1 MDKSALL
8 AFGLF
13 GAGIMLLILAG
24 TIGVFLW
31 RARREAA
38 RHKALASTF

>member
-1 MDKSALL
+1 MDNGLVL

-13 GAGIMLLILAG
+13 GAGIMLLLLAA

-31 RARREAA
+31 RARRETA
-38 RHKALASTF
+38 RHKSLATTF